1 MKPKGHKRGCR
12 CVVCSPATRKRVQR
26 RNHGYENQA
35 AALTLHD
42 RAAEN
47 PRRKRRKNST
57 IPLGGQKTT
66 RGRNAELELN
76 RFHRRNPGDYD
87 KAHDLE
93 LYIKNT
99 GGELQDRIRALRTM
113 LVRKYKRG
121 TYDRD
126 HAVRAWNYIA
136 DDGAR
141 MYTREFRTGGRTS
154 FGMFNAETRRLTAQA
169 LAADFTVGLELGEWD
184 YLYPPKT
191 NPRRR
196 RNTSIR
202 IAGNPTSHYPRTTR
216 GPKGNVRWYILDLK
230 DGRGNL
236 ISSRYRKC
244 AHSKCATEAAGLVDR
259 KVGKKMVRKVELS
272 GPYSRKPNAKTTRK

>member
-1 MKPKGHKRGCR
+1 MMPKGHKRGCR

-35 AALTLHD
+35 LTLHD
-42 RAAEN
+42 RAAVKN
-47 PRRKRRKNST
+47 PRKKRRNST
-57 IPLGGQKTT
+57 VPIGGTKTV
-66 RGRNAELELN
+66 RGRNAKLELDT
-76 RFHRRNPGDYD
+76 FHRRNPDGDYA
-87 KAHDLE
+87 KANDLE

-126 HAVRAWNYIA
+126 HAVRAWMYIA

-154 FGMFNAETRRLTAQA
+154 FGPFDAPTRRIVARA
-169 LAADFTVGLELGEWD
+169 LASDFNVGLELGEWD
-184 YLYPPKT
+184 YLYQG
-191 NPRRR
+191 NPRRRR

-202 IAGNPTSHYPRTTR
+202 IAGNPTSHYPRTSR
-216 GPKGNVRWYILDLK
+216 GPKGKVKWYILDLR

-236 ISSRYRKC
+236 ISTRIRKC
-244 AHSKCATEAAGLVDR
+244 AHAKCATEAAGLVDR
-259 KVGKKMVRKVELS
+259 KVGKRMVRKVELS
-272 GPYSRKPNAKTTRK
+272 GPYSRKPNANTTRK

>member
-12 CVVCSPATRKRVQR
+12 CVVCSPRRPAR

-35 AALTLHD
+35 ASLHD
-42 RAAEN
+42 RAAQN

-57 IPLGGQKTT
+57 IPIGGQKTV
-66 RGRNAELELN
+66 RGRNAKLELDT
-76 RFHRRNPGDYD
+76 FHRRNPDGDYA
-87 KAHDLE
+87 KANDLE

-126 HAVRAWNYIA
+126 HAVRAWMYIA

-141 MYTREFRTGGRTS
+141 MYAREFRTGGRTS
-154 FGMFNAETRRLTAQA
+154 FGPFDAPTRRITARA
-169 LAADFTVGLELGEWD
+169 LASDFTVGLELGEWD
-184 YLYPPKT
+184 YLYKG
-191 NPRRR
+191 NPRR
-196 RNTSIR
+196 NTGIR
-202 IAGNPTSHYPRTTR
+202 IAGNPTSHYPRTSR
-216 GPKGNVRWYILDLK
+216 GPKGKVRWYILDLK

-272 GPYSRKPNAKTTRK
+272 GPYSRKPNANTTRK